1 MKMKIPPV
9 DLTKIENA
17 YDASLKTGEGRAA
30 SGEETGFP
38 KDRVCLSEQS
48 QKQGEFPDATTL
60 ATEKVQQG
68 TSPEKLR
75 QLKAAIENGTYRVD
89 GDQIADAILGKR

>member
-1 MKMKIPPV
+1 M

-17 YDASLKTGEGRAA
+17 YDASLKTGEGRTVT
-30 SGEETGFP
+30 GEEPGFP

-48 QKQGEFPDATTL
+48 KKQGEFPDAVAT
-60 ATEKVQQG
+60 ATEQVQQG

-75 QLKAAIENGTYRVD
+75 QLKAAIADGTYRVD
-89 GDQIADAILGKR
+89 GEAIADAILGRR